1 MNPISH
7 FFIGWVTANTT
18 PLTHRE
24 RILVTVAGIIPDADG
39 FGMLPEYLTRNTTH
53 PLLWYSDYHH
63 VFGHNIFFA
72 LLVAVSGF
80 LLATQ
85 RWKTALFVF
94 LSFHIHLLGDIIGG
108 RGPDGYQWPIVYFYP
123 FKQGIQLAW
132 QGQWMLNAWQNIL
145 ITLIALGITFYLAW
159 KRGYSP
165 LEIVSQKADKRFID
179 TLRHRFPSSRI

>member
-1 MNPISH
+1 MNPVTH

-18 PLTHRE
+18 PFTRRE
-24 RILVTVAGIIPDADG
+24 RTLVTVASIIPDADG

-63 VFGHNIFFA
+63 VLGHNIYFA
-72 LLVAVSGF
+72 LIVTAGSF
-80 LLATQ
+80 LIATR
-85 RWKTALFVF
+85 RWKTAIFVF

-108 RGPDGYQWPIVYFYP
+108 RGPDGYQWPILYFYP
-123 FKQGIQLAW
+123 FRQGIQLAW
-132 QGQWMLNAWQNIL
+132 QGQWMLNAWQNII

-165 LEIVSQKADKRFID
+165 IEIVSQKADKRFIE
-179 TLRHRFPSSRI
+179 TLRHRFPSSRF